1 MYIFV
6 VVSNV
11 PVDTRIQNPV
21 YTRLIKSTLEN
32 TKEEEQER
40 QTLVCFNQ
48 RGTRTRKRKKNERKK
63 RDKANL
69 KAFKKTSPHS
79 VF

>member
-21 YTRLIKSTLEN
+21 YTRLIKSTLKN

-40 QTLVCFNQ
+40 QTFVCFNQ
-48 RGTRTRKRKKNERKK
+48 RGTRTLECNKNEKKK
-63 RDKANL
+63 RER
-69 KAFKKTSPHS
+69 
-79 VF
+79 

>member
-11 PVDTRIQNPV
+11 PVDTRMQNPV
-21 YTRLIKSTLEN
+21 YTRLIKSTLKN
-32 TKEEEQER
+32 TKEEQER

-63 RDKANL
+63 KR
-69 KAFKKTSPHS
+69 
-79 VF
+79 